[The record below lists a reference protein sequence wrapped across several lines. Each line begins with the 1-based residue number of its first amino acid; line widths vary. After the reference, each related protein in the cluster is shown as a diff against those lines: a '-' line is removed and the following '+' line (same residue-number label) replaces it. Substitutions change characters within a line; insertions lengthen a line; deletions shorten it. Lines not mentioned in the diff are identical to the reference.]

1 MNEHQEKVNIQ
12 IENLNRKIEERDR
25 LIRKNTVK
33 IEKLTKI
40 NQMLRNKNEKA
51 KGSVKNLEI
60 HLAIEEL
67 KEKEAQS
74 REDYYLEL

>member
-1 MNEHQEKVNIQ
+1 MNEHQEKVNTQ
-12 IENLNRKIEERDR
+12 IENLNRKIEERER

-33 IEKLTKI
+33 IDKLTKI
-40 NQMLRNKNEKA
+40 NQMLRSKNEKA
-51 KGSVKNLEI
+51 KGSVKNLQI

-74 REDYYLEL
+74 REDFDLEL

>member
-74 REDYYLEL
+74 REDYDLEL